1 MDRPRTPR
9 RWPERRL
16 RRFALPAPPAN
27 HAFAAL
33 WTAATISQF
42 GTALGALTLTAL
54 ISLRASPAQL
64 GILAAANSAPVLL
77 FALPAGVWVDR
88 LPRRRL
94 MVFADGGRCLLLLS
108 VPAAALAGRLRIEQL
123 YAVGFAAGALD
134 LLFSLAYRAVLPA
147 LVPQAELVEA
157 NSRLQI
163 SDSIAQTVSP
173 ALGGGIV
180 QAGGGPLAVLID
192 ALSFLASG
200 AILGRQRWPEGEPAA
215 ERAALL
221 AETLAGF
228 GAIVRRPALRAI
240 FGMAATYSFF
250 SGFLIALY
258 GYWVVRGLGFS
269 PFALGVLMGAGGL
282 GSIAGAGLAGR
293 VTRRLGWGPSVVGAY
308 LVAAAALALIPLAR
322 EARLLGF
329 AMLLGD
335 QFFGDI
341 LWVIHNVGA
350 MSVRQAVTPQPQLGR
365 VNAAFLLASQG
376 LRPLGALAA
385 GPVAGAVGTQGALVV
400 MVAGINL
407 AGLWLYCSPLP
418 RLRGLPLPRQAA
430 SPLPAGEGFSEDNR

>member
-1 MDRPRTPR
+1 MGRPQQHRFGP
-9 RWPERRL
+9 L
-16 RRFALPAPPAN
+16 RRRGHVAPPAATAN
-27 HAFAAL
+27 RAFAAL
-33 WTAATISQF
+33 WAATTISQF

-54 ISLRASPAQL
+54 ITLRASPAQL
-64 GILAAANSAPVLL
+64 GILAAASSAPVLL

-88 LPRRRL
+88 LPRRRV
-94 MVFADGGRCLLLLS
+94 MVVADAGRFLLLLT
-108 VPAAALAGRLRIEQL
+108 VPVAALAGRLRIEQL
-123 YAVGFAAGALD
+123 YCVGVVAGALD

-157 NSRLQI
+157 NSKLQI

-173 ALGGGIV
+173 ALGGGLV
-180 QAGGGPLAVLID
+180 QAGSGPLAVFVD

-200 AILGRQRWPEGEPAA
+200 LILRRRDWPEGERAPRRSSIVAA
-215 ERAALL
+215 S
-221 AETLAGF
+221 LAGF
-228 GAIVRRPALRAI
+228 GAIVQRPALRAI

-269 PFALGVLMGAGGL
+269 AFGLGVLMGAGGL

-293 VTRRLGWGPSVVGAY
+293 LTRRLGWGPSVVGAY
-308 LVAAAALALIPLAR
+308 LVAAAALVLIPLAR
-322 EARLLGF
+322 GPRLLGF
-329 AMLLGD
+329 AFLLGD

-350 MSVRQAVTPQPQLGR
+350 MSVRQAVTPPAQLGR

-385 GPVAGAVGTQGALVV
+385 GPAAQAIGTQGALVI

-407 AGLWLYCSPLP
+407 AGLWLYISPLP
-418 RLRGLPLPRQAA
+418 HLRGLPLPADA
-430 SPLPAGEGFSEDNR
+430 GCPLPTGDG